1 MDAAAMHDKLHKT
14 RSRTP
19 SSSVDD
25 MSENLSDITER
36 SELSNK
42 AKEALPV
49 TGATNEGS
57 AEELKKLREEL
68 GEVKNQ
74 LVDLTQVKQICFIA
88 LLYFEFPGLFC

>member
-1 MDAAAMHDKLHKT
+1 MDATAMHDKLHKA

-25 MSENLSDITER
+25 ISENLGDITER

-49 TGATNEGS
+49 AAAINEES

-74 LVDLTQVKQICFIA
+74 LVDLTQVKQFFIA
-88 LLYFEFPGLFC
+88 ALYFEFPGLFF

>member
-1 MDAAAMHDKLHKT
+1 MDAAAMHDKLHKA

-25 MSENLSDITER
+25 ISENLGDITER

-42 AKEALPV
+42 ATEALPV
-49 TGATNEGS
+49 AAATDEGG

-74 LVDLTQVKQICFIA
+74 LVDLTKVKQFFHYCLIV
-88 LLYFEFPGLFC
+88 

>member
-1 MDAAAMHDKLHKT
+1 MDAAAMHDKLHKAG
-14 RSRTP
+14 SRTP

-25 MSENLSDITER
+25 VSENLGDITES

-49 TGATNEGS
+49 AAATNEES
-57 AEELKKLREEL
+57 AEELMKLREEL

-74 LVDLTQVKQICFIA
+74 LIDLTEVKQFFIA
-88 LLYFEFPGLFC
+88 LLYFEFPGFFP